1 MALVTER
8 RITRNPAAH
17 STVMEQISILAERLG
32 GAMQMSRWDA
42 LQNRG
47 RARSDRC
54 SADHL
59 HEPGPTVLRY
69 GHRPQYFAIPRPW
82 DQHSRITS
90 KRLVN

>member
-8 RITRNPAAH
+8 WITRNPPAR
-17 STVMEQISILAERLG
+17 STVMKQISVLAERLG
-32 GAMQMSRWDA
+32 GSMQMSRWDA

-54 SADHL
+54 SADYL
-59 HEPGPTVLRY
+59 HGPGPAVLRD
-69 GHRPQYFAIPRPW
+69 GHRPQYFAISRPW
-82 DQHSRITS
+82 DRHSRITS